1 LLVASSP
8 YKPSI
13 AQQQHNLTNF
23 VLLFVVFNGSHKWPA
38 LFPNSAAT
46 STKKLTECAPSY
58 SIHHRFENFI
68 RVPLDPNAAEASYHE
83 LLPPQIQMLA
93 TANCHNFPSS
103 SNPNASG
110 IAYGAPNSKP

>member
-38 LFPNSAAT
+38 LFTNSAAT
-46 STKKLTECAPSY
+46 STKSLQ
-58 SIHHRFENFI
+58 
-68 RVPLDPNAAEASYHE
+68 NALRSTIDLKNLSACLLILMQQRLRSTSFSLLGSKCLQLQIATTFLLLRTLMHLE
-83 LLPPQIQMLA
+83 LRM
-93 TANCHNFPSS
+93 
-103 SNPNASG
+103 
-110 IAYGAPNSKP
+110 GAPNSKP